1 MPGGRLTQQ
10 ERQQIAL
17 GLADGLAYAEI
28 ARRLD
33 RPTST
38 ITREVM
44 RNGGPTAYR
53 ADLAHRATERRAH
66 RRRPAAPRGPE
77 SAPQPHGRDAEAVR
91 EYEETFTTV
100 LMASGLPKM
109 TARVLTCL
117 FTTDAG
123 SLTASE
129 LVQRLQ
135 VSPASISK
143 AITFLESQ
151 GLVRRERDER
161 RRERYVV
168 DDDVW
173 YQSTIAS
180 ARANAQL
187 VETARQGVGVLGP
200 GTPAA
205 ARLENIARFL
215 DFVSESITRAAEQA
229 REVLR
234 SRACHSDRHRPAG
247 HSAGRRRARSAVG
260 PAARRIVEP
269 RRRQPPRRAA
279 GDLRAEVVDR
289 LDGGRTATKCR
300 TGAQRCRCQCPAR
313 AAGRASPAACSTP
326 STRTRSISWSTPSN
340 SARCSVMPSA
350 RQARRSRSS
359 YAWSSALCQTID
371 RPPPP
376 SR

>member
-53 ADLAHRATERRAH
+53 ADLAHRATEHRAH
-66 RRRPAAPRGPE
+66 RRRQAALRDPKTL
-77 SAPQPHGRDAEAVR
+77 PQAHGRDAEAVR
-91 EYEETFTTV
+91 EYEEMFTTV

-109 TARVLTCL
+109 MSRVMACLSLT
-117 FTTDAG
+117 DSG

-135 VSPASISK
+135 VSPASVSK
-143 AITFLESQ
+143 AVTYLESQ
-151 GLVRRERDER
+151 GLVRRERDDR

-173 YQSTIAS
+173 YQSMMAS
-180 ARANAQL
+180 ARSTAQL
-187 VETARQGVGVLGP
+187 VEMARQGVGVLGS
-200 GTPAA
+200 GTPAG

-215 DFVSESITRAAEQA
+215 DFVSESLARAAEQA
-229 REVLR
+229 RDVL
-234 SRACHSDRHRPAG
+234 HTK
-247 HSAGRRRARSAVG
+247 
-260 PAARRIVEP
+260 
-269 RRRQPPRRAA
+269 PPTAQ
-279 GDLRAEVVDR
+279 
-289 LDGGRTATKCR
+289 DG
-300 TGAQRCRCQCPAR
+300 
-313 AAGRASPAACSTP
+313 
-326 STRTRSISWSTPSN
+326 
-340 SARCSVMPSA
+340 
-350 RQARRSRSS
+350 
-359 YAWSSALCQTID
+359 
-371 RPPPP
+371 
-376 SR
+376 

>member
-17 GLADGLAYAEI
+17 GLADGLAYAEV

-38 ITREVM
+38 VTREVM

-66 RRRPAAPRGPE
+66 RRRQAAPRGTE
-77 SAPQPHGRDAEAVR
+77 AAPQAHGRDAEAVR

-100 LMASGLPKM
+100 LMQSGTPKM
-109 TARVLTCL
+109 MARVLACL
-117 FTTDAG
+117 CTSDSG
-123 SLTASE
+123 SLTAAE

-143 AITFLESQ
+143 AIAFLEEQ
-151 GLVRRERDER
+151 GLVRRERNER

-173 YQSTIAS
+173 YQSMMAS
-180 ARANAQL
+180 VRGTTQVA
-187 VETARQGVGVLGP
+187 EIARQGVGVLGH

-215 DFVSESITRAAEQA
+215 DFVSESLARAADQA
-229 REVLR
+229 REVL
-234 SRACHSDRHRPAG
+234 HTKPETTPG
-247 HSAGRRRARSAVG
+247 SA
-260 PAARRIVEP
+260 E
-269 RRRQPPRRAA
+269 QP
-279 GDLRAEVVDR
+279 L
-289 LDGGRTATKCR
+289 
-300 TGAQRCRCQCPAR
+300 
-313 AAGRASPAACSTP
+313 
-326 STRTRSISWSTPSN
+326 
-340 SARCSVMPSA
+340 
-350 RQARRSRSS
+350 
-359 YAWSSALCQTID
+359 
-371 RPPPP
+371 
-376 SR
+376 